1 MDAGDSAGPVGCD
14 GYRHF
19 EPRGVDLDGVIVLF
33 TLSLTRRSV
42 VVVVAVVYAGEGGEE
57 KV

>member
-1 MDAGDSAGPVGCD
+1 
-14 GYRHF
+14 
-19 EPRGVDLDGVIVLF
+19 LDGVIVLF